1 MLMGIGQEIAQFLM
15 VMSPQD
21 VTDVVVLGVIGIL
34 LSAGAMAWKA
44 VPNAQRYVEYAPGL
58 MTSLGI
64 FGTFVGVV
72 IGLLH
77 FDIRPDAID
86 GSIATLIEGLKTAF
100 LTSVVGLAG
109 AMIFNFADA
118 VWFDRRRQANVETH
132 TVTPSDIHNALT
144 AQTDVLRS
152 MQKSLAGSEEDS
164 LVGQMKLLKADVKD
178 FERGVQRNH
187 DQFQTRLWTELR
199 GFADLLAKSATEQ
212 VIEALKQVIVD
223 FNRNLTEQFGENFKA
238 LDASV
243 KKLVDWQTEYKDQVE
258 QMGQQYRQSVESLVE
273 TKTAVA
279 GIWEEC
285 KEIPL
290 AMAELRTV
298 LEVNQHQIQELQR
311 HLEVFGVMRDKAVEA
326 VPTINAKL
334 EEIGNNL
341 IEGSQRMQIVLLE
354 GATDFKASVT
364 STNSAMNEMAH
375 TVSNNAEGLTTLLS
389 DASSTFTNSMSDSIA
404 RMEASSK
411 DVHQGFMTMAS
422 EVSGHAEN
430 LRKQMSGV
438 LNEYDTAV
446 NKVMASFGSFG
457 ARIEGEVQ
465 RNTEA
470 VMLQL
475 SKVVEKGLGGV
486 SANIDAAVERTRE
499 AINKEFAALEEGRT
513 RELNRVMS
521 DMGSALATITRQ
533 FADDYSGLA
542 RAMARFNSQ
551 TAETLRQ

>member
-1 MLMGIGQEIAQFLM
+1 
-15 VMSPQD
+15 
-21 VTDVVVLGVIGIL
+21 
-34 LSAGAMAWKA
+34 
-44 VPNAQRYVEYAPGL
+44 
-58 MTSLGI
+58 
-64 FGTFVGVV
+64 
-72 IGLLH
+72 
-77 FDIRPDAID
+77 
-86 GSIATLIEGLKTAF
+86 
-100 LTSVVGLAG
+100 
-109 AMIFNFADA
+109 
-118 VWFDRRRQANVETH
+118 
-132 TVTPSDIHNALT
+132 
-144 AQTDVLRS
+144 
-152 MQKSLAGSEEDS
+152 
-164 LVGQMKLLKADVKD
+164 MKLLKADVKD

-223 FNRNLTEQFGENFKA
+223 FSRNLTEQFGENFKA

-422 EVSGHAEN
+422 EVSGHAEEPAQADEW
-430 LRKQMSGV
+430 RAKRIRHGSQQGDGV
-438 LNEYDTAV
+438 V
-446 NKVMASFGSFG
+446 WIIW
-457 ARIEGEVQ
+457 R
-465 RNTEA
+465 
-470 VMLQL
+470 
-475 SKVVEKGLGGV
+475 
-486 SANIDAAVERTRE
+486 
-499 AINKEFAALEEGRT
+499 
-513 RELNRVMS
+513 
-521 DMGSALATITRQ
+521 
-533 FADDYSGLA
+533 AD
-542 RAMARFNSQ
+542 
-551 TAETLRQ
+551 

>member
-475 SKVVEKGLGGV
+475 SKVLEKGLGGV